1 MPSVMGVLHMEY
13 LAMLAIIIV
22 LATGYII
29 AIKKK

>member
-1 MPSVMGVLHMEY
+1 MGALHMEY
-13 LAMLAIIIV
+13 LAMLAIVII